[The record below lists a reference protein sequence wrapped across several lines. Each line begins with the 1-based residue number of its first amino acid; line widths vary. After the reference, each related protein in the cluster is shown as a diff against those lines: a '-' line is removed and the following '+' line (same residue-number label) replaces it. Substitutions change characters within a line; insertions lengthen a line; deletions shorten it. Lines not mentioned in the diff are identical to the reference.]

1 MHTINELKDRL
12 LSDLKEIAEQLNVGN
27 FKRLSKQD
35 LIYKILDQ
43 QALNPTTGAET
54 LAVAPA
60 AARPAPAAAAEAA
73 DPGTAKAPAA
83 PAAA

>member
-43 QALNPTTGAET
+43 QALSSGAAEAAPTPAAT
-54 LAVAPA
+54 PA
-60 AARPAPAAAAEAA
+60 AAAPAAAA
-73 DPGTAKAPAA
+73 AA
-83 PAAA
+83 PAARPARTP